1 MIGGTPMVYLY
12 RITDG
17 CMTNSAAKLESIE
30 LCRSVKYRICLSMIN
45 EAKDRG
51 PTIYCRNNPS

>member
-1 MIGGTPMVYLY
+1 MVYLY

-30 LCRSVKYRICLSMIN
+30 LCKSAKYRVGLSMIN
-45 EAKDRG
+45 KANNRG
-51 PTIYCRNNPS
+51 PTSYCRNNPS